1 MQTIYIS
8 NYGDDKNDGI
18 TAETPVRSWER
29 VVKLCRGG
37 QAIYPMEADTLS
49 RLTAEIEQK
58 ALAPR
63 RKIAP

>member
-8 NYGDDKNDGI
+8 NHGDDTNDGI

-29 VVKLCRGG
+29 VVKLCRRA

-49 RLTAEIEQK
+49 RLTAEIERK
-58 ALAPR
+58 ALSPR
-63 RKIAP
+63 PKIAP